1 MATNN
6 LGSLTLDLVTRIGNF
21 IEPLNQ
27 AERKAKSSGESIAS
41 SFNVASIAAKAFG
54 AVLAGA
60 SVAGVTAF
68 VTKAIDAGNEIKKL
82 AQLANASTTVFQ
94 YYAKGAETA
103 GISIDK
109 FADQMKDMQDRI
121 GEYQQTAG
129 GPLAD
134 FFKNIAPKVGVTISQ
149 FQKLSGPEALQLYYN
164 SLVKANVS
172 QNDMKFYMEAIISD
186 SSMLI
191 PLLENGGAG
200 FKKYGDAAQRAGSIM
215 DDAMIK
221 KLSEAKENLW
231 IMNQQWQGVEA
242 TLING
247 IVPIFN
253 MVASNMDNI
262 SAAATALATALGVK
276 LAVQGAILT
285 KEFTLGMIEG
295 IRYQMTLARMAG
307 VTLQTASAM
316 GVLRGAMA
324 FLGGPAGLGLLA
336 IQGLAAGA
344 AFFFM
349 KNKSDEATES
359 LNKHGTSVSEVI
371 KKYQE
376 LDIASQRRQVRAEK
390 KSLEEITEEYN
401 KANSTLISLAINIGR
416 FDGSTSEAS
425 KKASELAMA
434 FKKGDLSAG
443 QFSSAI
449 NNLTGVSEESKAK
462 IDEQAATSIRL
473 SNEYVAQK
481 KVVNALLETTD
492 KATDKQSE
500 FNKKLLEAEAASK
513 RAQAAYEEYMKTFN
527 TDYMESAYKLK
538 IRQKFGNKYD
548 EDELA
553 VFEAWAKRHNYDSQ
567 QMQTPAALND
577 LANARRLLAV
587 NKEIKDIQDKKTKAE
602 QAATAEAK
610 KQADYAEK
618 NYKYSSLEI
627 DMLKK
632 VSALASQNGLDKLEE
647 KYGLPKNLLAA
658 LMAQESKGDK
668 NARSPT
674 GAIGYYQTTADYRKD
689 NKISVADSKNLPV
702 IAEVV
707 AKNLAKAYQ
716 ELGTWE
722 AAIRSHNAG
731 VAGAQRF
738 KETGTVKGKPAR
750 VQEVKQFP
758 DLVNKWL
765 VGLNGKTGKDS
776 GFIHDDPTEILKDI
790 QDFEAARKA
799 TEEAAA
805 KDRKSIQEKY
815 YSDLERMAADNAEA
829 VKLINEK
836 FANDPTE
843 RDRLLA
849 LQKKAYE
856 KDLENYIKTQDE
868 KVKATQQAVQNI
880 KDKIDQ
886 MNQKSIE
893 SWAKVTLTPDELSK
907 WNLQNEFEE
916 KQGNLWDDYQSN
928 NKDINENQDLTDTEK
943 YQLLEEAHQAYLD
956 AKMAMDIEYDG
967 KFRELQDAMNSS
979 TLSRYSSMFGDM
991 AGIAKAFGGEQSK
1004 TYKMLFAMQKGFA
1017 IASTLLSSKEAISK
1031 AWASAAFP
1039 YNIPAVAMAVAQTG
1053 ALTQAVSAIAP
1064 KGFATGGQ
1072 IRGPGTGTSD
1082 SIPIWASN
1090 EEFMIKESSA
1100 KKIGLDNLNY
1110 MNQTGELPKSNTNQV
1125 MVATL
1130 AELPQGG
1137 DVISAPVTVTV
1148 TVNPDGSSNVDSAGQ
1163 AKALG
1168 DALGNAI
1175 RQVMLKELRQGGVLY
1190 KAIRS

>member
-27 AERKAKSSGESIAS
+27 AERKARSSSENIAS

-54 AVLAGA
+54 AVMAGA
-60 SVAGVTAF
+60 SVAGLTAF
-68 VTKAIDAGNEIKKL
+68 VTRAIDAGNEIKNL
-82 AQLANASTTVFQ
+82 AKLANASTTVFQ

-149 FQKLSGPEALQLYYN
+149 FQKLSGPEALQLYYD
-164 SLVKANVS
+164 SLVKANAS

-186 SSMLI
+186 SSLLI

-200 FKKYGDAAQRAGSIM
+200 FKKYGDAAERAGSIM

-262 SAAATALATALGVK
+262 SAAAVALGTALGVK

-307 VTLQTASAM
+307 VTMQTASAM

-336 IQGLAAGA
+336 VQGLAAGA

-349 KNKSDEATES
+349 KNKSDEATKS
-359 LNKHGTSVSEVI
+359 LNQHSISVAEVI

-376 LDIASQRRQVRAEK
+376 MDVASQRTQLRAEK
-390 KSLEEITEEYN
+390 KSLEELTDEYN
-401 KANSTLISLAINIGR
+401 KANSNLISLAINIGR
-416 FDGSTSEAS
+416 FDGSTGEAS
-425 KKASELAMA
+425 KSASALAME
-434 FKKGDLSAG
+434 FKKG
-443 QFSSAI
+443 
-449 NNLTGVSEESKAK
+449 NLTAAQLSSEINKLSGVSEESKAK
-462 IDEQAATSIRL
+462 IDAQAATSIKL
-473 SNEYVAQK
+473 SGEYLKQK
-481 KVVNALLETTD
+481 NVVNSLSETTG
-492 KATDKQSE
+492 KATDKQDK

-513 RAQAAYEEYMKTFN
+513 RAQAAYSEYMKTFN
-527 TDYMESAYKLK
+527 TDYMESSYKLK
-538 IRQKFGNKYD
+538 IRQKFGNKYS
-548 EDELA
+548 EDELG
-553 VFEAWAKRHNYDSQ
+553 VFEEWAKRHNYDSQ

-587 NKEIKDIQDKKTKAE
+587 NKEIKDIQDQKTKLE
-602 QAATAEAK
+602 QAATEQAK
-610 KQADYAEK
+610 KKADYAQK
-618 NYKYSSLEI
+618 NYELSSLEI

-632 VSALASQNGLDKLEE
+632 VSVLASQNGLDKLEE
-647 KYGLPKNLLAA
+647 KYGLPKNMLAA
-658 LMAQESKGDK
+658 LMAQESKGEK
-668 NARSPT
+668 NARSRT
-674 GAIGYYQTTADYRKD
+674 GAVGYFQTTEDYRKD
-689 NKISVADSKNLPV
+689 NRITIADSKNLPV

-707 AKNLAKAYQ
+707 AKNLAYAY
-716 ELGTWE
+716 EKLGSWE

-731 VAGAQRF
+731 LTGAQRF
-738 KETGTVKGKPAR
+738 KDTGTVIGKPDR
-750 VQEVKQFP
+750 VREVTQFP

-765 VGLNGKTGKDS
+765 VGLNGKTSKDA

-790 QDFEAARKA
+790 QEFQEARKA

-815 YSDLERMAADNAEA
+815 YTDLEKFAEDNKEA
-829 VKLINEK
+829 IKQINEK

-849 LQKKAYE
+849 LQQKAYE
-856 KDLENYIKTQDE
+856 KDLENYIKSQDE

-880 KDKIDQ
+880 RDKINKL
-886 MNQKSIE
+886 NQSAAE
-893 SWAKVTLTPDELSK
+893 SWARATLKPDELAQ
-907 WNLQNEFEE
+907 WNLNNELDS
-916 KQGNLWDDYQSN
+916 KQTNLNGDYQEVKTSIN
-928 NKDINENQDLTDTEK
+928 NNVDLGETEK
-943 YQLLEEAHQAYLD
+943 YQMLQDAYKAYLD
-956 AKMAMDIEYDG
+956 AKLYLDSEYST
-967 KFRELQDAMNSS
+967 KSREMQNGLNAQ
-979 TLSRYSSMFGDM
+979 TLSGYSSLMGDM
-991 AGIAKAFGGEQSK
+991 SGIAKAFGGEQSK

-1053 ALTQAVSAIAP
+1053 ALTQAVSAITA

-1072 IRGPGTGTSD
+1072 IKGPGTGTSD

-1090 EEFMIKESSA
+1090 DEFMIKESSA

-1110 MNQTGELPKSNTNQV
+1110 MNQTGELPNSSQKQI
-1125 MVATL
+1125 MVASI

-1148 TVNPDGSSNVDSAGQ
+1148 TVNADGSTNVDSDGQ

-1168 DALGNAI
+1168 DVLGNAI
-1175 RQVMLKELRQGGVLY
+1175 RQVMLKELRQGGTLY
-1190 KAIRS
+1190 NALRR